1 MVIETDTTRKL
12 PERIKDD
19 VLSPAA
25 IPRMGYKDEVANVL
39 LYLSSDLSEYV
50 TGQVIRIDGGIGY

>member
-1 MVIETDTTRKL
+1 MTRNL
-12 PERIKDD
+12 PDRIKDD
-19 VLSPAA
+19 LLSPAA
-25 IPRMGYKDEVANVL
+25 IPRMGQKDEVANVL